1 MPAGGGFFSRG
12 EAKEVPDRLSPR
24 TAPQPELRTASGVG
38 PCRAEE
44 GGVRGAPACEWPP
57 FFPRR
62 PLTKRRDQHPPSEHE
77 KVRRR
82 GWQRGLDA
90 VSDREPRAPRARKL
104 PRMPMRR
111 WLKVSLW
118 IVAVVVVLAAG
129 GLGYMWW
136 YFNTGN

>member
-57 FFPRR
+57 IFPRR

-82 GWQRGLDA
+82 GARRGC
-90 VSDREPRAPRARKL
+90 EAPGQPGRLGNLARIAQQHL
-104 PRMPMRR
+104 QG
-111 WLKVSLW
+111 VSLE
-118 IVAVVVVLAAG
+118 LE
-129 GLGYMWW
+129 
-136 YFNTGN
+136 